1 MAKSGNS
8 ISLAEAVSMA
18 VGTMIGASI
27 FTIFGLGAEIAGR
40 NLPLAFLLSGLLAL
54 MVSYS
59 YAILGRKIISN
70 AGPISFLLKGI
81 GDNVLGHSLC

>member
-54 MVSYS
+54 MLSYS

-81 GDNVLGHSLC
+81 GDNIPGHSLC